1 MLEAAVIVLGILW
14 VFTLL
19 MLVSHIKR
27 QRRLD
32 AERDKVSSA
41 REQRMRD
48 LARRVDNFQS
58 GTVRMGEELH
68 DLRATVALLPDKI
81 TSLEQRDPSTLTF
94 AQAARLVGMGASVEE
109 LTQSCGLTQ
118 AEAQLVSKLHR
129 HNNRP

>member
-14 VFTLL
+14 VCTLL

>member
-14 VFTLL
+14 VCTLL

-32 AERDKVSSA
+32 AERDKVNSA

-58 GTVRMGEELH
+58 GTIRMGEELH

-129 HNNRP
+129 HNNKL

>member
-14 VFTLL
+14 VCTLL

-129 HNNRP
+129 HNNKL

>member
-14 VFTLL
+14 VCTLL

-129 HNNRP
+129 HNNRT

>member
-58 GTVRMGEELH
+58 GTIRMGEELH

-129 HNNRP
+129 HNNKL

>member
-19 MLVSHIKR
+19 MLTSHIKR

-48 LARRVDNFQS
+48 LARRVDNFQA

-68 DLRATVALLPDKI
+68 DLRAMVALLPDKI

-129 HNNRP
+129 HNNKL